1 MMNNR
6 YFIDALRAA
15 VAGITQSFK
24 SERNFRIHSI
34 AAAVAILFGFLL
46 HLTVEE
52 WRWIVLSIA
61 VVLLTELVNTALEA
75 LTDLVMPDYHNL
87 AKKAK
92 DAAAGAV
99 LIAAIFSLTCGSIIF
114 LPKLVSLIR

>member
-1 MMNNR
+1 MR
-6 YFIDALRAA
+6 FIDALYAA
-15 VAGITQSFK
+15 CEGIKQSFK
-24 SERNFRIHSI
+24 SERNFRIHSV
-34 AAAVAILFGFLL
+34 AAMGAVLFGFLFR
-46 HLTVEE
+46 LTADE
-52 WRWIVLSIA
+52 WCWIILSIA

-75 LTDLVMPDYHNL
+75 LTDLVMPDYHHL

-99 LIAAIFSLTCGSIIF
+99 LIAAIFSLSCGGIIF

>member
-1 MMNNR
+1 MNNMR
-6 YFIDALRAA
+6 FIDALQAA
-15 VAGITQSFK
+15 CEGIKQSFK

-34 AAAVAILFGFLL
+34 AATGAVFFGFLF
-46 HLTVEE
+46 HLTAAE
-52 WRWIVLSIA
+52 WCWIILSIA
-61 VVLLTELVNTALEA
+61 IVLLTELVNTALEA
-75 LTDLVMPDYHNL
+75 LTDLVMPDYHHL

-99 LIAAIFSLTCGSIIF
+99 LIAAIFSLSCGCIIF